1 MAPLVS
7 HAGSGSIEA
16 HIEPL
21 ERAMSRSAPNAWIWS
36 RFSSACSFVVV
47 STITRPRV
55 STSAAIL
62 KAVSAVW
69 PKSRRSIAI
78 T

>member
-1 MAPLVS
+1 
-7 HAGSGSIEA
+7 
-16 HIEPL
+16 
-21 ERAMSRSAPNAWIWS
+21 MSRSAPKAWIWS
-36 RFSSACSFVVV
+36 RFNSACSFVVV